1 MRSIDC
7 PAARHV
13 TLHAFAISL
22 PQCGG
27 LTFRWATRHGP
38 PGLSF
43 ALSLTDLPRI
53 AARMSLS
60 WCRMRRFVS
69 VVRATIHPTICEAGH
84 EPEYIL
90 LGLAVNSSQANPVH
104 RGIPADR
111 LEQMDS
117 PGRKP
122 RQITVRA
129 VGAPAGAGLAAFA
142 RLLMAR
148 ETWRPQSAIPP
159 KAEAARLSRK

>member
-1 MRSIDC
+1 MSGGQVCHVAHLRDF
-7 PAARHV
+7 AA
-13 TLHAFAISL
+13 
-22 PQCGG
+22 QCGG
-27 LTFRWATRHGP
+27 LTCRCAARHGP

-84 EPEYIL
+84 EPEYIF
-90 LGLAVNSSQANPVH
+90 LGLAAISPQANPVH